1 MIKRILKG
9 AVGAAVGL
17 GLAVAANSSANAAA
31 EWSMATPWGGGKP
44 LEDAKSFASMV
55 KEFTEGRV
63 NITVF
68 PAGTLGKALKVTDS
82 VKGGVAQAGHNWMG
96 YDWGIDKTTVI
107 FGGYVGG
114 LTEEEYFLWLYRAGG
129 AKLWEEYR
137 LEKFGVVSIPCGI
150 FPAEIFLH
158 SKKRVTNLAE
168 YKGIKQR
175 TAGAW
180 AEVGGS
186 LGASTVILPGAE
198 VYAAL
203 ERGVIDATEWSS
215 PSVNEPVGFHKIAK
229 YIIFPGIHQPGAT
242 QECEF
247 NKGAWDKISKRDQQM
262 IRYAGELRTFRA
274 WTNHAYNDLFAYR
287 RMEKGGNT
295 MLRLEDSFIKIAQKA
310 GNDWADRQ
318 VKENPE
324 NTWFKKML
332 NHQRKF
338 QHDMTVYSKM
348 RSGPGTRTAIGDIL
362 K

>member
-1 MIKRILKG
+1 MKFSLTKSVAG
-9 AVGAAVGL
+9 AVFGAGLLFSGSAGAVD
-17 GLAVAANSSANAAA
+17 
-31 EWSMATPWGGGKP
+31 WKMATPWGGGVL
-44 LEDAKSFASMV
+44 LEEMKQLAV
-55 KEFTEGRV
+55 KIKAATEGRV

-68 PAGTLGKALKVTDS
+68 PAGTFGKALKVTDS
-82 VKGGVAQAGHNWMG
+82 VKSGVAQVGHNWMG

-114 LTEEEYFLWLYRAGG
+114 LNEEEFFLWLYEAGG
-129 AKLWEEYR
+129 AKLWEQYR
-137 LEKFGVVSIPCGI
+137 MEKFGVVSMPCGI

-158 SKKRVTNLAE
+158 SKKKVTNLEE

-186 LGASTVILPGAE
+186 LGATTVILPGTE
-198 VYAAL
+198 VYPAL

-215 PSVNEPVGFHKIAK
+215 PSINEPVGFHKIAK

-247 NKGAWDKISKRDQQM
+247 NKKAWDALEDRDRKA
-262 IRYAGELRTFRA
+262 IRKVAELAVFQSWRNYA
-274 WTNHAYNDLFAYR
+274 YKDLFAYR

-295 MLRLEDSFIKIAQKA
+295 MLRLEQSFIDVAQKA
-310 GNDWADRQ
+310 GNDWADGV
-318 VKENPE
+318 VKKEPN
-324 NTWFKKML
+324 NKWFKKAL
-332 NHQRKF
+332 NHQRQF
-338 QHDMTVYSKM
+338 QHDMSVYSKM
-348 RSGPGTRTAIGDIL
+348 RSAPGSRTAIGKVL

>member
-1 MIKRILKG
+1 MKSILRKML
-9 AVGAAVGL
+9 VGTVAAI
-17 GLAVAANSSANAAA
+17 GLAVATTAAHAQAN
-31 EWSMATPWGGGKP
+31 WSMATPWGGGKP
-44 LEDAKSFASMV
+44 LEDAKSFAALV
-55 KEFTEGRV
+55 KELTEGRV

-82 VKGGVAQAGHNWMG
+82 VKSGVAQAGHNWMG

-114 LTEEEYFLWLYRAGG
+114 LTEEEFFLWLFKAGG
-129 AKLWEEYR
+129 AEEWEKYR
-137 LEKFGVVSIPCGI
+137 LEKFGVVSVPCGI

-158 SKKRVTNLAE
+158 SKRKVTNLAE

-186 LGASTVILPGAE
+186 LGATTVILPGAE

-229 YIIFPGIHQPGAT
+229 FIIFPGVHQPGAT

-247 NKGAWDKISKRDQQM
+247 NKAAWDKVSDRDKKLIKM
-262 IRYAGELRTFRA
+262 AGRLRTFETWA
-274 WTNHAYNDLFAYR
+274 NHAYNDLYAYR
-287 RMEKGGNT
+287 RFEKSGNT
-295 MLRLEDSFIKIAQKA
+295 MLRLEQSFIDAAQKA
-310 GNDWADRQ
+310 GNEWADK
-318 VKENPE
+318 VAASNA
-324 NTWFKKML
+324 TFKKYL
-332 NHQRKF
+332 NHQRQF
-338 QHDMTVYSKM
+338 QKDMSVYSKM
-348 RSGPGTRTAIGDIL
+348 RTAPGARTAIGDIL

>member
-1 MIKRILKG
+1 MEFNFKKFALG
-9 AVGAAVGL
+9 AIAGAGMMVAGAAS
-17 GLAVAANSSANAAA
+17 AADLK
-31 EWSMATPWGGGKP
+31 MATPWGGGVP
-44 LEDAKSFASMV
+44 FEDAKKFASLV
-55 KEFTEGRV
+55 KDMTEGRV

-68 PAGTLGKALKVTDS
+68 PAGTFGKALKVTDS
-82 VKGGVAQAGHNWMG
+82 VKSGVAEVGHNWMG

-114 LTEEEYFLWLYRAGG
+114 LNEEEFFVWLFKAGG

-137 LEKFGVVSIPCGI
+137 MEQFGVVSIPCGI

-158 SKKRVTNLAE
+158 SKKKVTNLAE

-186 LGASTVILPGAE
+186 LGATTVILPGTE
-198 VYAAL
+198 VYPAL

-215 PSVNEPVGFHKIAK
+215 PSINEPVGFHKIAK

-247 NKGAWDKISKRDQQM
+247 NKKAWDKISKHDQYLIKQ
-262 IRYAGELRTFRA
+262 AGKLRTFLS

-287 RMEKGGNT
+287 RMQKTGNVV
-295 MLRLEDSFIKIAQKA
+295 LRLEQAFIDAAQKA
-310 GNDWADRQ
+310 GNEWADGV
-318 VKENPE
+318 VKKEPN
-324 NTWFKKML
+324 NKWFKKML
-332 NHQRKF
+332 NQQRQF
-338 QHDMTVYSKM
+338 QHDFSVYDEM
-348 RSGPGTRTAIGDIL
+348 RSAPGSRTAIGNIL